1 MLFCGYNDQAGVK
14 ILVGPDTIAN
24 TPSNPSLAGLSYSRD
39 RGLSWARIGTLPP
52 TPNCGDARCPTG
64 LRGDPWMAADGANVL
79 YVDLATTELNPNFG
93 DDATSTPGSPIDGTA
108 YAHSSN
114 GGKSFLAP
122 ASVNFHLAAFV
133 VGTSKGRV
141 SVDKPSADIFMDRAV
156 IAFDEPQ
163 PPGDLGIHFGRRWP
177 HVSDRGQPGVRSAA
191 RHLSDRNRSTTRQAI
206 LVTHWIHCIPR
217 ESER

>member
-1 MLFCGYNDQAGVK
+1 
-14 ILVGPDTIAN
+14 
-24 TPSNPSLAGLSYSRD
+24 
-39 RGLSWARIGTLPP
+39 
-52 TPNCGDARCPTG
+52 
-64 LRGDPWMAADGANVL
+64 MAADGANVL

-93 DDATSTPGSPIDGTA
+93 DDATSTPGSLIDGTA

-141 SVDKPSADIFMDRAV
+141 SVDKPSTDIFMDRAV

-163 PPGDLGIHFGRRWP
+163 PPGDLGIHFVTSVAGGLTFP
-177 HVSDRGQPGVRSAA
+177 IEDNLAFDLPLGTSLIGIGAP
-191 RHLSDRNRSTTRQAI
+191 
-206 LVTHWIHCIPR
+206 LVKLFSSHTGYIA
-217 ESER
+217 